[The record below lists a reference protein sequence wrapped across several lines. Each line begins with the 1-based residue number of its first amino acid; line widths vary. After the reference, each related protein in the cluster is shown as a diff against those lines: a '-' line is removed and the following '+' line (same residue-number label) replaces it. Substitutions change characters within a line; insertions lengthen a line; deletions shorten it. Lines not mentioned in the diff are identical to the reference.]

1 MSEPYGNQK
10 PKTYNKQKIEKSK
23 HNTKT
28 SHQMAS
34 EKREKKNREESYKNN
49 QKTGNKVAINTYILI
64 ITVNVP
70 IKDIG

>member
-1 MSEPYGNQK
+1 
-10 PKTYNKQKIEKSK
+10 
-23 HNTKT
+23 
-28 SHQMAS
+28 MAS